1 MPAKKKDTII
11 DIQSPQLDKDIKSA
25 TSETTKGKASKANT
39 STTLEK
45 TKQTKASKEK
55 SPKPVTLG
63 RLELAKEV
71 MKAVGEDIEITGQE
85 AEAIVSEI
93 IQSMIDS
100 LKEGN
105 KIEIRGFGSFR
116 LRSRRARRGRNPKT
130 GVAVEVPGKN
140 IVYFKMGKDLKD
152 YLKEQPISDIEY
164 LLPEDFKVYTKN
176 NGVINWPAP
185 GFKEVVLPTV
195 NQYMGKDGGYVA
207 FYTRNKKRGVYSVG
221 GGIYVVGQI
230 RLKGSYI
237 GRIFHPHG
245 YVNQDISAAEEFK
258 EMGKKIFDVD
268 CWAGG
273 DTGGWFGM

>member
-105 KIEIRGFGSFR
+105 KIEIRGFGAFR
-116 LRSRRARRGRNPKT
+116 LRSRRARHGRNPKT
-130 GVAVEVPGKN
+130 GASVDVPSKR
-140 IVYFKMGKDLKD
+140 IVYFKLGKDLKA
-152 YLKEQPISDIEY
+152 
-164 LLPEDFKVYTKN
+164 LL
-176 NGVINWPAP
+176 
-185 GFKEVVLPTV
+185 L
-195 NQYMGKDGGYVA
+195 
-207 FYTRNKKRGVYSVG
+207 
-221 GGIYVVGQI
+221 
-230 RLKGSYI
+230 
-237 GRIFHPHG
+237 H
-245 YVNQDISAAEEFK
+245 
-258 EMGKKIFDVD
+258 
-268 CWAGG
+268 
-273 DTGGWFGM
+273 